1 MRKSVNA
8 QLLQLQWRPK
18 PKLMTE
24 SQAPLVFVRRSAALL
39 KSFVVELPMAT
50 VALALV
56 AVLPPLTLT
65 RPSSKHFR
73 ALAV

>member
-50 VALALV
+50 VALV